1 MNADIREMLRK
12 LRIFHYEI
20 AAQLGI
26 NEFTFSRWLRTQLSD
41 ERRQQILSAI
51 DHVLSERR

>member
-1 MNADIREMLRK
+1 MNADIREMLRN

-51 DHVLSERR
+51 DCVLSERR